1 MGAGVG
7 DRHLERALIIQR
19 WARAQAQGPASR
31 GSGLRRTGFGRG
43 PGGCAVLGDKGY
55 TSSSPQQSRGVR
67 PRGSPELSRQKRPRL
82 SLVQPLPGAQ
92 GPDPALLS
100 LPLAHSLARRRP
112 SPHPVSIS
120 RERRYLELLC
130 QHSSAGSL
138 DRESCPR
145 PAPLRG
151 GLPLLSRVWGSCVGA
166 GGLQR
171 F

>member
-1 MGAGVG
+1 MPGESADHPEMSQSTSPGTRPRAGVACVG
-7 DRHLERALIIQR
+7 LAL
-19 WARAQAQGPASR
+19 GE
-31 GSGLRRTGFGRG
+31 GLG
-43 PGGCAVLGDKGY
+43 AVQSVLGDKGY
-55 TSSSPQQSRGVR
+55 TSSSPQRSRGVR
-67 PRGSPELSRQKRPRL
+67 PWGSPELSRQKRPRL

-138 DRESCPR
+138 DHESCPR
-145 PAPLRG
+145 PVPLRG
-151 GLPLLSRVWGSCVGA
+151 GLP
-166 GGLQR
+166 